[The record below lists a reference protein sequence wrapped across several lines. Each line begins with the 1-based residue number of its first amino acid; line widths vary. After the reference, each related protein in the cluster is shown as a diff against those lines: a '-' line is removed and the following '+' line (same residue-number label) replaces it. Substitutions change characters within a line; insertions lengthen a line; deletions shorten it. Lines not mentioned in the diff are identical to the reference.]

1 MLPTRLLPKD
11 NLLTLCTAY
20 IDGGSRGNPGCAG
33 YGVHLLD
40 ELGRLVA
47 ELSGPLGI
55 RTNNQAEY
63 SALIAALEFAHAGQ
77 IDRLQVYADSELLVN
92 QINGTYKVKNPE
104 LKLLHHRA
112 CRLIAGLRSFS
123 IQQIPRDQNR
133 EADRLANKAMDQAF
147 SPSQPRK
154 KSSPDPSRVKVVF
167 RNGCFKP
174 IEPVAIPEGA
184 RLTLILEPSDPDDT
198 A

>member
-1 MLPTRLLPKD
+1 
-11 NLLTLCTAY
+11 LTLCTAY

-40 ELGRLVA
+40 EMGHLVA

-77 IDRLQVYADSELLVN
+77 IDRLQVFSDSELLVN
-92 QINGTYKVKNPE
+92 QINGAYNVKNTE

-112 CRLIAGLRSFS
+112 SLLIGKLRSFS

-133 EADRLANKAMDQAF
+133 EADRLANKAMDQSY
-147 SPSQPRK
+147 SPSQSRK
-154 KSSPDPSRVKVVF
+154 KSPPNPSRVKAVF
-167 RNGCFKP
+167 CNGCFKP

-184 RLTLILEPSDPDDT
+184 RFTLILEPLEPDGT
-198 A
+198 I

>member
-1 MLPTRLLPKD
+1 
-11 NLLTLCTAY
+11 
-20 IDGGSRGNPGCAG
+20 
-33 YGVHLLD
+33 VHLLD
-40 ELGRLVA
+40 EQGRLLA

-77 IDRLQVYADSELLVN
+77 IDRLRVYADSELLVN
-92 QINGTYKVKNPE
+92 QINGTYKVKNLE
-104 LKLLHHRA
+104 LKLLHHKA
-112 CRLIAGLRSFS
+112 CRLIAGLKFFS

-133 EADRLANKAMDQAF
+133 EADRLANKAMDQSS
-147 SPSQPRK
+147 SPAHSRK
-154 KSSPDPSRVKVVF
+154 KSSPYPSKVKAVF
-167 RNGCFKP
+167 RDGCFKP

-184 RLTLILEPSDPDDT
+184 RLTLILVPSAADDT

>member
-1 MLPTRLLPKD
+1 MLPTRLQPKD
-11 NLLTLCTAY
+11 NSVTLCTAY

-40 ELGRLVA
+40 EKGELVA

-77 IDRLQVYADSELLVN
+77 IDRLQVFSDSELLVN
-92 QINGTYKVKNPE
+92 QINGAYNVKNPE

-112 CRLIAGLRSFS
+112 SLLIGKLRFFS

-133 EADRLANKAMDQAF
+133 EADRLANKAMDQSF
-147 SPSQPRK
+147 SPSQSRK
-154 KSSPDPSRVKVVF
+154 KNSPNLSRVKAVF
-167 RNGCFKP
+167 RDGCFKP

-184 RLTLILEPSDPDDT
+184 CLTLVFEPLEPDGT
-198 A
+198 V